1 MSKRFRFADDDP
13 MLATF
18 PAMSNDELAS
28 LRVDLGRVAQVKA
41 SEQTIAHSR
50 IARITQILRARTRG
64 RWDVTDHAVI
74 RYLERVKAVDVT
86 AIREEIA
93 SIVDRASERV
103 PVKGDATGLVAN
115 GLTFVVT
122 GDGRV
127 VTVHPVDLSGASR
140 GGAEK

>member
-18 PAMSNDELAS
+18 PAMSSEQLAS

-41 SEQTIAHSR
+41 SEQTLAHSR
-50 IARITQILRARTRG
+50 IARITQILRSRTRS
-64 RWDVTDHAVI
+64 RWDVTDHAVV
-74 RYLERVKAVDVT
+74 RYLERVKGIDLD
-86 AIREEIA
+86 AIRQEIA
-93 SIVDRASERV
+93 SIIDGAAERV

-127 VTVHPVDLSGASR
+127 VTIHPIALSDGVT
-140 GGAEK
+140 GGVGK